1 MNQLSFEVSNNKFL
15 NTNFKFNSDI
25 KNEISETLDKLRH
38 LKNEM

>member
-15 NTNFKFNSDI
+15 NTNFIFNSDI
-25 KNEISETLDKLRH
+25 KNEIFETLDKLRH